1 MALGIELQIRPFVRV
16 SRNGERQEKE
26 RGQEGH
32 ATSRASALAFQG
44 LLPKPKPYI
53 AYVHRYSG
61 YGYHGGYD
69 HCD

>member
-1 MALGIELQIRPFVRV
+1 V
-16 SRNGERQEKE
+16 
-26 RGQEGH
+26 
-32 ATSRASALAFQG
+32 

-61 YGYHGGYD
+61 YGYDGGYGYGGGYGYRGGYD